1 MGKIF
6 FISLAAAG
14 LFNSPAHAQ
23 TCTQINKG
31 IASISEEIK
40 TMQTEGISDNSAP
53 RATMRASRMTFGAQ
67 AQANLME
74 YGKTLGCKF
83 SGLKLPTS
91 IGIWPNANWYE
102 REAWDLFGVVF
113 ECFHQ
118 PYQV

>member
-1 MGKIF
+1 MKTPLIYYRRNHMRSMGKIF
-6 FISLAAAG
+6 FLSLAAAG

-91 IGIWPNANWYE
+91 IQQQSTPAEGSSGA
-102 REAWDLFGVVF
+102 L
-113 ECFHQ
+113 
-118 PYQV
+118 